1 MLRSPA
7 GTSHVVINALTSG
20 SGVPVSGVSV
30 SGVPVSG
37 VPVSGVPLEQ
47 DTMANKEMTSNAF
60 CMTQVI
66 LLRFGMFIS
75 FLYLNLNTI
84 VTINISLFFC
94 QVFGNYI
101 LIRVSI

>member
-37 VPVSGVPLEQ
+37 VPVSGVPVSGVPLEQ
-47 DTMANKEMTSNAF
+47 DTMADRAMTPNAF
-60 CMTQVI
+60 CMTHVI
-66 LLRFGMFIS
+66 LLRFLMFIFIFVPPS
-75 FLYLNLNTI
+75 E
-84 VTINISLFFC
+84 
-94 QVFGNYI
+94 
-101 LIRVSI
+101 